1 MGNEPDKDIV
11 EQLLRKMPTSV
22 KVVSIVVL
30 VVVMAI
36 LAVEIVTAIR
46 VCASHHYLFFS
57 E

>member
-1 MGNEPDKDIV
+1 MGYESDKDIV
-11 EQLLRKMPTSV
+11 GQLLRKMPTSV

-36 LAVEIVTAIR
+36 LAVEIVTALR